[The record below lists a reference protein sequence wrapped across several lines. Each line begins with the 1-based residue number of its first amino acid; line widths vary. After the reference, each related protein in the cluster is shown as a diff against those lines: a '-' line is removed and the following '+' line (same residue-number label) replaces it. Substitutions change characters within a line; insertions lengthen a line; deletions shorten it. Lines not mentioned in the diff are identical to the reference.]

1 MKKYVAMLVL
11 LLFVAFQPD
20 RLMGQDCER
29 YSNEIVSIQEET
41 QDLSR
46 SLTGKTSMTEAEGQ
60 AFGQKMKAL
69 LDKSAAATKKY
80 GDCLNMPSE
89 AEAQKMMSDI
99 KVQSQEATKQLESQV
114 KQFAPQSIA
123 GNGGGGGNSMEQTN
137 PLSQTFSML
146 MAQEPEYKEAPV
158 TGGGSLDGEAFRTPE
173 EKAAALRAV
182 NAELER
188 LPVKLPKKEDA
199 PNQGAI
205 LKLAA
210 EYNAFSRKNFK
221 PEDLS
226 EYSQAVTWNP
236 LFNGQKTNPLMAKT
250 YSFSVSSV
258 TNYFNKPYFVM
269 AYATAVFSLDPK
281 SPASAN
287 NLAAAIAIAGK
298 RLYTDKTQE
307 KNLVPF
313 HKSAEAIYLHALAI
327 SMDKNNLTDA
337 SLVSLVN
344 LGNLYIDMNRPD
356 EARSLLQAARK
367 QSPFS
372 WDAALGMAAY
382 FHSINEPDKARAI
395 LDDENLDRPQTL
407 MVAKKAS
414 KALEKTKDL
423 PIDSPEELYKE
434 NIKTIAAEP
443 IATVADF
450 MAQIDQSENN
460 KMRYF
465 VEHLPAQ
472 GSFEAPPIK
481 KLTQYASLKAING
494 PQGQSALKDFTE
506 LLQNYAMSSFASLGK
521 QQMKM
526 LERLGLDVNINV
538 DLDDVARNPEKYKN
552 NKNRPKVKV
561 DKSQILKKVEGW
573 KKQAQTANNELAT
586 GKTGALTELISQV
599 DPSVNIL
606 NIDPSTY
613 ADPMNIIIQKHNFA
627 VHNRKSNLYKGY
639 LHTINRRLNRQLNEI
654 LQRYNVKIS
663 EAKILMD
670 QQLEQLAAQRK
681 AAGSKGSSVEWDF
694 RVHNIHVNYFNTC
707 NNIAETSFGSAA
719 NITSVAYTQK
729 IKPYV
734 EAYYYDVI
742 RHVALIS
749 DPDVRTQK
757 DAELRQSIYS
767 TLVYSLS
774 MVGMA
779 HSSFKYHDEWDCS
792 CSLESLYQRR
802 EMEKEA
808 QQKEEEER
816 IQRNKAAKKAFES
829 GEIPQSSP
837 LFKKIDGYGFD
848 FNYLFFKGRM
858 SPART
863 VLHFNIK
870 LPVPGSPEIFLSKSI
885 SEFTGAGTYGQG
897 IKVSLGAD
905 QAGVKAGA
913 YFNLSSSVSTDGQGV
928 VQDYSV
934 TAGTGLRVSSNNTTI
949 SVGGELTFGPG
960 GVKDSNFSA
969 GVKQDFKNSYGGE
982 GDVSFEASTKQG
994 CKFSSSVEQTLEGPG
1009 DFIKEAKTKAV
1020 GKDLQGLIPT
1030 DDLFKQKQEW
1040 SGKFNSMDK

>member
-1 MKKYVAMLVL
+1 MKKHVIMLML
-11 LLFVAFQPD
+11 LLFIAFQAVS
-20 RLMGQDCER
+20 LMGQDCER
-29 YSNEIVSIQEET
+29 YANEIVSIHEET
-41 QDLSR
+41 QKLSAE
-46 SLTGKTSMTEAEGQ
+46 LAGKTSMSEGEGQ
-60 AFGQKMKAL
+60 AFAKKMKAL
-69 LDKSAAATKKY
+69 LDKEGAATKRY
-80 GDCLNMPSE
+80 GDCLNIPSE
-89 AEAQKMMSDI
+89 AEAQKMMSDA
-99 KVQSQEATKQLESQV
+99 KVNVEEATRQLESQV
-114 KQFAPQSIA
+114 KQFAPQSMP
-123 GNGGGGGNSMEQTN
+123 GNGGGGSNTMGQAN
-137 PLSQTFSML
+137 PSSQLFSML

-158 TGGGSLDGEAFRTPE
+158 TGGGSLDGETFRTPE
-173 EKAAALRAV
+173 EKAAALRVV
-182 NAELER
+182 NAELDS
-188 LPVKLPKKEDA
+188 LPARLPKKEDA
-199 PNQGAI
+199 PNQDAI

-210 EYNAFSRKNFK
+210 EYSAFSRKNFK
-221 PEDLS
+221 PEDIS
-226 EYSQAVTWNP
+226 AYNHAVTWGP
-236 LFNGQKTNPLMAKT
+236 VFNGEKLNPLMAKN

-258 TNYFNKPYFVM
+258 TNYLNKPYFVI

-287 NLAAAIAIAGK
+287 NLAATIAIAGK
-298 RLYTDKTQE
+298 RLFPDKTQE

-313 HKSAEAIYLHALAI
+313 HKSAEAIYIYAFAI
-327 SMDKNNLTDA
+327 SMDKNSLTDE
-337 SLVSLVN
+337 SLVSLIN
-344 LGNLYIDMNRPD
+344 LGNLYIDMNKLD
-356 EARSLLQAARK
+356 DARSLFQAARK

-382 FHSINEPDKARAI
+382 FHAIGKPDKARAI

-414 KALEKTKDL
+414 KGLEKTKDL

-434 NIKTIAAEP
+434 NIKTITAEP
-443 IATVADF
+443 IATSADF

-494 PQGQSALKDFTE
+494 PQGQSALKDFSE
-506 LLQNYAMSSFASLGK
+506 RLQYYSMSSFASLGK
-521 QQMKM
+521 EQMKM
-526 LERLGLDVNINV
+526 LKRLGLDVNLNV
-538 DLDDVARNPEKYKN
+538 DLDDVARNPERYKN

-561 DKSQILKKVEGW
+561 VKSQIKSKIGDW
-573 KKQAQTANNELAT
+573 KREAQEAK
-586 GKTGALTELISQV
+586 GDLTKGNASGLIGLVSEA
-599 DPSVNIL
+599 DPSL
-606 NIDPSTY
+606 NIIKLNPGDY

-627 VHNRKSNLYKGY
+627 VHNRKTNLYKGY

-654 LQRYNVKIS
+654 LERYNVKIS
-663 EAKILMD
+663 EAKTLMD
-670 QQLEQLAAQRK
+670 TQLKQLAEQRK
-681 AAGSKGSSVEWDF
+681 AAGSKGGSVEWDF
-694 RVHNIHVNYFNTC
+694 REHNIHVNYFNTC

-742 RHVALIS
+742 RHVALIN
-749 DPDVRTQK
+749 DPEVRMQK

-779 HSSFKYHDEWDCS
+779 HSSFQYHDEWDCS
-792 CSLESLYQRR
+792 CNLESLYQRR
-802 EMEKEA
+802 EMERVA

-848 FNYLFFKGRM
+848 FNYFFFKGRM

-885 SEFTGAGTYGQG
+885 SDFTGAGTYGQG

-913 YFNLSSSVSTDGQGV
+913 YFNLSSSVTTDGQGV

-934 TAGTGLRVSSNNTTI
+934 TAGTGLRVSANNTTI

-969 GVKQDFKNSYGGE
+969 GVKQDFKNQYGGE
-982 GDVSFEASTKQG
+982 GEVSFEASTKQG
-994 CKFSSSVEQTLEGPG
+994 CKFSSSVEQTLEGPS
-1009 DFIKEAKTKAV
+1009 DFIKEAKTKEV

-1040 SGKFNSMDK
+1040 SGKFNL